1 MKTKRILSLTVSL
14 VLAMGGAAML
24 PEDAAPAGGVI
35 SVSANDIVT
44 DDFVFWINPRQNCV
58 EVTDHTGPGGYVEV
72 PGIVNDF

>member
-44 DDFVFWINPRQNCV
+44 DDFVF
-58 EVTDHTGPGGYVEV
+58 
-72 PGIVNDF
+72 

>member
-1 MKTKRILSLTVSL
+1 MITSKYETKGAGKMKTKRILSLTVSL

-44 DDFVFWINPRQNCV
+44 DDFVF
-58 EVTDHTGPGGYVEV
+58 
-72 PGIVNDF
+72 